1 MTAPEPPVAK
11 PETDAGRGEH
21 AASAADKQKIGL
33 LAVVKSTLAAAT
45 GVQSTKNRERDFT
58 HGNIK
63 VYVAAGIIFT
73 LLFIG
78 TVMAAVKLVMLL
90 SNR

>member
-1 MTAPEPPVAK
+1 MTEPEPPVAK
-11 PETDAGRGEH
+11 PERDTGRS
-21 AASAADKQKIGL
+21 ASPASLSDKKEIGL

-45 GVQSTKNRERDFT
+45 GVQSSKNRERDFT